1 LGFKEFQLDA
11 LCKLPQNKMTS
22 LSAKELLSRTELV
35 LVRPDV
41 TRKEIQSLSSY
52 AKQNKLRAVC
62 VNSSRVAEAFAFL
75 EDTEV
80 RVIST
85 IGFGSGAAD
94 SDVKRYEAEVAID
107 NGAQEFELVLNLGQ
121 IKDREEATLL
131 RELRDIIS
139 VAEERPVSILLG
151 TKLLSHDEQ
160 IFVCN
165 LAVEAGA
172 KFVNAGSAE
181 IETIKF
187 LREMLSSKFGIK
199 AAGEI
204 TEMRRANELW
214 EAGATHFA
222 TTIAPKF

>member
-1 LGFKEFQLDA
+1 MSEFTIRDFF
-11 LCKLPQNKMTS
+11 T
-22 LSAKELLSRTELV
+22 RTELV

-52 AKQNKLRAVC
+52 AKQNNLRAVC

-107 NGAQEFELVLNLGQ
+107 NGAQEFELGLNLGQ

-139 VAEERPVSILLG
+139 VAEERPVSVLMG
-151 TKLLSHDEQ
+151 TKLLTRDEQ

-172 KFVNAGSAE
+172 KFINAGNTE
-181 IETIKF
+181 VETIKF
-187 LREMLSSKFGIK
+187 LREMLSAKFGIK
-199 AAGEI
+199 ASGEI
-204 TEMRRANELW
+204 TEPRRASELL

-222 TTIAPKF
+222 ATVVSQI

>member
-1 LGFKEFQLDA
+1 
-11 LCKLPQNKMTS
+11 MTS
-22 LSAKELLSRTELV
+22 LSAKELLPRTELV

-41 TRKEIQSLSSY
+41 TRKEIESICAH
-52 AKQNKLRAVC
+52 AKENNFRAVC
-62 VNSSRVAEAFAFL
+62 VNSSRVALAFALL
-75 EDTEV
+75 EDTDV

-121 IKDREEATLL
+121 IKDREEANLL

-139 VAEERPVSILLG
+139 VAEERPVSVLMG
-151 TKLLSHDEQ
+151 TKLLSRDEQ
-160 IFVCN
+160 ILLCN

-172 KFVNAGSAE
+172 KFVNAGSTE

-204 TEMRRANELW
+204 TDPRRANELL